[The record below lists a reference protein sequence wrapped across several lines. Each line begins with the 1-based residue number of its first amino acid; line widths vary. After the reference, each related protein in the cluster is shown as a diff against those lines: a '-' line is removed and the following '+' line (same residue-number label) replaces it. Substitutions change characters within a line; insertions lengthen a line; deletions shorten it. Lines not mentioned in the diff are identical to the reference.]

1 MVAFVDV
8 ELTVTKFV
16 IVLVALFARMPPLNV
31 ESPVSESVPPIEVLF
46 ETVSCDMDAV
56 FVTER
61 YVVVAFVDVAFTM
74 VRLVIVEVLPF
85 TRMTGVVIVPVA
97 VMFADEIFPDTRIF
111 PCTERSVL
119 GVFVPSPKNPCAFTV
134 RS

>member
-8 ELTVTKFV
+8 ELTVTRFV
-16 IVLVALFARMPPLNV
+16 IVL
-31 ESPVSESVPPIEVLF
+31 
-46 ETVSCDMDAV
+46 
-56 FVTER
+56 
-61 YVVVAFVDVAFTM
+61 
-74 VRLVIVEVLPF
+74 VLPF

-97 VMFADEIFPDTRIF
+97 VMFAPEMFPDTRIF

-119 GVFVPSPKNPCAFTV
+119 GVFVPSPKSPFALTV